1 MSVLRKIFKENT
13 IMANKNKMDKVIR
26 TGISFE
32 PKLLKLFDR
41 FIKEKGY
48 SNRSEAINDI
58 IRDRLAHMH
67 ENHVAGTIKIIYDQR
82 AGHYSKNVSNL
93 QHDYH
98 CQIVS
103 SMHTYLDHHAC
114 LELIVVKGKIERVK
128 KLLYKIRGTEGVKK
142 AELILEK

>member
-1 MSVLRKIFKENT
+1 
-13 IMANKNKMDKVIR
+13 MDNVTR

-32 PKLLKLFDR
+32 PKLLKLFDK

-58 IRDRLAHMH
+58 IRDKLAHHH
-67 ENHVAGTIKIIYDQR
+67 ENEIVGTIKVIYDQR
-82 AGHYSKNVSNL
+82 VGHYSKNVSNL

-103 SMHTYLDHHAC
+103 SMHTYLDHHTC
-114 LELIVVKGKIERVK
+114 LELIVVKGKIERIK
-128 KLLYKIRGTEGVKK
+128 KLLKKIDETEGVKE

>member
-1 MSVLRKIFKENT
+1 
-13 IMANKNKMDKVIR
+13 MDKVVR

-58 IRDRLAHMH
+58 IRERLFHTHH
-67 ENHVAGTIKIIYDQR
+67 EQIVGTIKIVYDQR
-82 AGHYSKNVSNL
+82 VGHYGKNVSNL

-98 CQIVS
+98 CQILS
-103 SMHTYLDHHAC
+103 SMHTYLDHHNC
-114 LELIVVKGKIERVK
+114 LELIVAKGRIDRVK
-128 KLLYKIRGTEGVKK
+128 KLFDKIKKTEGVKR
-142 AELILEK
+142 AELILEKK

>member
-1 MSVLRKIFKENT
+1 
-13 IMANKNKMDKVIR
+13 MDKVTR

-32 PKLLKLFDR
+32 PKLLKIFDS
-41 FIKEKGY
+41 FIKENGY

-58 IRDRLAHMH
+58 IRDRLSHGRKNQA
-67 ENHVAGTIKIIYDQR
+67 VGTIKVIYDHR
-82 AGHYSKNVSNL
+82 IGHYSKNVSNL

-103 SMHTYLDHHAC
+103 SMHSYLDHHNC
-114 LELIVVKGKIERVK
+114 LELIIVKGGIDRMK
-128 KLLYKIRGTEGVKK
+128 KLLEKIKKTQGVKE

>member
-1 MSVLRKIFKENT
+1 MGNV
-13 IMANKNKMDKVIR
+13 AR

-48 SNRSEAINDI
+48 TNRSEAINDI
-58 IRDRLAHMH
+58 IRERLFHSH
-67 ENHVAGTIKIIYDQR
+67 GKRIVGTIKVVYDHR

-98 CQIVS
+98 CQIAS
-103 SMHTYLDHHAC
+103 SMHAYLDHHTC
-114 LELIVVKGKIERVK
+114 LEMIVVKGELGRVR
-128 KLLYKIRGTEGVKK
+128 KLLEKIKGTEGVKE
-142 AELILEK
+142 ASLILEKNY